1 MATILV
7 IEDEKDIADLIAY
20 HLERANYKV
29 AIAYDG
35 ETGLDLVK
43 KQHPALIILDLLL
56 PKKIDGLDVCRIL
69 KANEDTKY
77 IPIIMVTAKG
87 EEIDKVVGF
96 ELGADDYIVK
106 PFSPRELVLRVRA
119 ILRRFSLPKEKIILE
134 ADGLTLDIDGHKVTI
149 DEGPIYLTTTE
160 FNLLVALMHKRG
172 KVLTREILLEKAWG
186 YSFQGYA
193 RTVDTHVKRLR
204 EKLKEKAYLIETVR
218 GVGYRFKE

>member
-7 IEDEKDIADLIAY
+7 IEDDKDIANLIAY
-20 HLERANYKV
+20 HLGKANYKV

-35 ETGLDLVK
+35 QTGLDLVN

-56 PKKIDGLDVCRIL
+56 PEVDGLEVCRIL
-69 KANEDTKY
+69 KANEDIKH

-87 EEIDKVVGF
+87 EEVDKVVGF

-106 PFSPRELVLRVRA
+106 PFSPRELILRVRA
-119 ILRRFSLPKEKIILE
+119 VLRRFSAPLEKIILE
-134 ADGLTLDIDGHKVTI
+134 ADGLRLDIDGHKITI
-149 DEGPIYLTTTE
+149 DGKPIYLTPTE
-160 FNLLVALMHKRG
+160 FNLLVTLMHKRG
-172 KVLTREILLEKAWG
+172 KVLTREMLLEKAWG

>member
-7 IEDEKDIADLIAY
+7 IEDDKDIANLIAY
-20 HLERANYKV
+20 HLGKANYKAV
-29 AIAYDG
+29 IAYDG
-35 ETGLDLVK
+35 QTGLDLVN

-56 PKKIDGLDVCRIL
+56 PEIDGLEVCRIL
-69 KANEDTKY
+69 KANEDIKH

-87 EEIDKVVGF
+87 EEVDKVVGF

-106 PFSPRELVLRVRA
+106 PFSPRELILRVRA
-119 ILRRFSLPKEKIILE
+119 VLRRFSAPLEKIILE
-134 ADGLTLDIDGHKVTI
+134 ADGLRLDIDGHKITI
-149 DEGPIYLTTTE
+149 DGKPIYLTPTE
-160 FNLLVALMHKRG
+160 FNLLVTLMHKRG
-172 KVLTREILLEKAWG
+172 KVLTREMLLEKAWG

>member
-7 IEDEKDIADLIAY
+7 IEDDKDIASLIAY
-20 HLERANYKV
+20 HLEKANYKAV
-29 AIAYDG
+29 IAYDG
-35 ETGLDLVK
+35 QTGLDLVK
-43 KQHPALIILDLLL
+43 KQHLALIILDLLL
-56 PKKIDGLDVCRIL
+56 PKIDGLDVCRIL
-69 KANEDTKY
+69 KANEDTKH

-106 PFSPRELVLRVRA
+106 PFSPRELVLRVKA
-119 ILRRFSLPKEKIILE
+119 VLRRFSTPVEKTILE
-134 ADGLTLDIDGHKVTI
+134 ADGLMVNIDGHKVTI
-149 DEGPIYLTTTE
+149 EERPLHLTTTE

-172 KVLTREILLEKAWG
+172 KVLTREMLLEKAWG

-204 EKLKEKAYLIETVR
+204 EKLKKRAYLIETVR